1 MFIIP
6 EARNEVRVRRACR
19 DRILLDKCCIVR
31 VQYAYLYVYILPEVR
46 RVTIEVTKVRKY
58 NVVGLRVQYS
68 TSGSTSGSTKVRR
81 YLAS

>member
-31 VQYAYLYVYILPEVR
+31 VQYAYLYLYILPEVR

-58 NVVGLRVQYS
+58 NVTLIV
-68 TSGSTSGSTKVRR
+68 
-81 YLAS
+81 YLIVDISERIGA